1 MIGSFII
8 CLALA
13 MMVVSDALKSVPSS
27 LIAVL
32 FHLLGYN
39 ATIGPV
45 KWACYVELM
54 DAFGIGV
61 ASALIFIFAC
71 VIALVFPFMVE
82 GIGLAGGFGVFLGL
96 SIVCFIYLV
105 IEMKETK
112 GKTLPEIC
120 NMFYGGA

>member
-1 MIGSFII
+1 
-8 CLALA
+8 
-13 MMVVSDALKSVPSS
+13 
-27 LIAVL
+27 
-32 FHLLGYN
+32 
-39 ATIGPV
+39 
-45 KWACYVELM
+45 M

-71 VIALVFPFMVE
+71 VIALIFPFMVE

-96 SIVCFIYLV
+96 SVVCFIYLV

-120 NMFYGGA
+120 NMFYGNIHHKRLLKKLNKLKVTQS